1 MTEPSASPTVSP
13 DKPEPGAS
21 PKGPLRWLKRLL
33 SGKGKPRVALVRL
46 SGVIAEGGGGV
57 GRGSRI
63 NLANCEDLLTKAF
76 TVKRVQAVALVLN
89 SPGGS
94 PAQSSL
100 IAARIR
106 QLAAEHKVPVIAF
119 VEDMAASG
127 GYWLACAAD
136 EIIADPCA
144 ILGSIGVITD
154 GFGLHQAIEKIGVE
168 RRVYTAGDKKGLLDP
183 FLPENPEDVRRLRHI
198 QGQLHTLFQSWVE
211 ERRGDKLDQDKRED
225 LFSGAFWLAPEAQD
239 LGLIDG
245 LGSAAV
251 LLRERFGKD
260 VHIERIEPRKPFF
273 NFSSLGSAAASTAL
287 REVLDQV
294 EERALRA
301 RLGR

>member
-1 MTEPSASPTVSP
+1 MSEPTASPPVACEKIDPSP
-13 DKPEPGAS
+13 AR
-21 PKGPLRWLKRLL
+21 KGPLRWLKRLL

-57 GRGSRI
+57 GRGNRI
-63 NLANCEDLLTKAF
+63 NLANCEGLLTKAF
-76 TVKRVQAVALVLN
+76 TLKRVQAIALVLN

-144 ILGSIGVITD
+144 IIGSIGVITQ

-183 FLPENPEDVRRLRHI
+183 FLPENAEDVRRLRHI
-198 QGQLHTLFQSWVE
+198 QGQLHALFRSWVE
-211 ERRGDKLDQDKRED
+211 ERRGDKLDQAQRED
-225 LFSGAFWLAPEAQD
+225 LFTGAFWLAQEARD

-251 LLRERFGKD
+251 LLRERYGKD
-260 VHIERIEPRKPFF
+260 VRMERIEPRKPFL
-273 NFSSLGSAAASTAL
+273 NVSSLGSAAASTAL
-287 REVLDQV
+287 NEVLDQV